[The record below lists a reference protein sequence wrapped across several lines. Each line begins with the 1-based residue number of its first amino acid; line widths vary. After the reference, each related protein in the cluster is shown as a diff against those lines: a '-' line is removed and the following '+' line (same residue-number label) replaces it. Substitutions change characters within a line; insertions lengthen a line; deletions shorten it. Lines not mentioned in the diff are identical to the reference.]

1 MNTHTI
7 GVWFIHPNASKGNS
21 CSQNPLK
28 YTDVKTKSMI
38 WMYED
43 MEGEDEGEDEDVI
56 VDLNSPV
63 LM

>member
-1 MNTHTI
+1 M
-7 GVWFIHPNASKGNS
+7 
-21 CSQNPLK
+21 
-28 YTDVKTKSMI
+28 DVKTKSMI